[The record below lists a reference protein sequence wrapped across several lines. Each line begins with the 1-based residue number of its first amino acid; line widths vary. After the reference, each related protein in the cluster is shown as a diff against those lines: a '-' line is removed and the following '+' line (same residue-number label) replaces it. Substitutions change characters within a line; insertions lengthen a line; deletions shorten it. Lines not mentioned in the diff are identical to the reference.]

1 MKRLYLKKGDRSSNG
16 GVVLEGMDFFMH
28 HGTPVTFL
36 GAKVYCSACESTGVI
51 VGRGPRWPDSLMGKH
66 AALEGDLCACRC
78 HPSPVMRASQDN
90 SSMRFTAGELAEL
103 GFCPAGNPLPERRLE
118 SCDERVRVVD
128 HDGKPLSGVPY
139 HIRTASGVTYKGL
152 TDSQG
157 RCPRVH
163 TDNPQQ
169 LDIAIGFQ
177 ALQRWAR

>member
-1 MKRLYLKKGDRSSNG
+1 MKRFYLKKGDRSSNG

-51 VGRGPRWPDSLMGKH
+51 VGQGPRWPDSLMGKH
-66 AALEGDLCACRC
+66 AALEGD
-78 HPSPVMRASQDN
+78 
-90 SSMRFTAGELAEL
+90 
-103 GFCPAGNPLPERRLE
+103 PERCLE

-157 RCPRVH
+157 SCPRVH

-177 ALQRWAR
+177 ALQRWAG